1 MAQVRKI
8 LIADPDLESVRPL
21 SRALRTRGYQV
32 HYAPD
37 GSRAL
42 EVAVLRHPDL
52 ILFDEACRLL
62 EARTFINILHTNPR
76 TDNIPVVLSTSQFE
90 ADKMRGLR
98 DGFLRKPFNID
109 EVLSR
114 IEHVFRR
121 SEAAKDLKSD
131 TQEIEG
137 SLSQLSIP
145 DLMQILGMNKRSGK
159 LTLERGT
166 ERGEIVV
173 TEGRPSNA
181 RVGRA
186 EGEKALFRLLVWNEG
201 TFTFAPGTSS
211 GKARIQ
217 RPMDSA
223 LLEAMRQADEVN
235 RLLPGLPPRNTRLVL
250 APDADLTQDQHPVT
264 AQVVELLRQPRALGE
279 ILDLAPATD
288 LEVVGVLHTLLQK
301 GVTRMAEGRSEE
313 GAPLM
318 GAAELHALRGR
329 ILRGR
334 GPSREAT
341 AKLFVCGS
349 GPAVARRVLTQLPDL
364 AAVAAEPAA
373 SRSGFGT
380 LGRMAL
386 NELLHL
392 DFCLLPPAEAAR
404 PLWRPF
410 SSGAV
415 GALLFDTGEATV
427 KLAHFLA
434 WDIRMPVVVVGHPVP
449 AELQGAPAGS
459 ASVGEDLKEA
469 LRTLLILAL
478 NPAPHLPG
486 VQQPPRPPLPMAV
499 PAPVSP

>member
-52 ILFDEACRLL
+52 ILFDEACRMLD
-62 EARTFINILHTNPR
+62 ARTFINILRTNPR
-76 TDNIPVVLSTSQFE
+76 TDDIPVVVSTGQFE
-90 ADKMRGLR
+90 ADKLRGLR

-121 SEAAKDLKSD
+121 NEAAKDLKTD
-131 TQEIEG
+131 VQEIEG

-159 LTLERGT
+159 LTLERGN

-173 TEGRPSNA
+173 VEGRPVNA

-186 EGEKALFRLLVWNEG
+186 EGEKALFRLLVWTEG
-201 TFTFAPGTSS
+201 SFTFSPGNAG
-211 GKARIQ
+211 GKPRIQ
-217 RPMDSA
+217 RAVDDA

-235 RLLPGLPPRNTRLVL
+235 RLLPGLPARNTRLVL
-250 APDADLTQDQHPVT
+250 APEADLTQDQHPVT

-279 ILDLAPATD
+279 VLDLAPATD

-301 GVTRMAEGRSEE
+301 GVARMSEGDREE
-313 GAPLM
+313 GTGPLL
-318 GAAELHALRGR
+318 GPAELHALRGR

-349 GPAVARRVLTQLPDL
+349 GPAVARRLLTQLPDI
-364 AAVAAEPAA
+364 AAVAAEPPAVK
-373 SRSGFGT
+373 SGFGT
-380 LGRMAL
+380 LGRL
-386 NELLHL
+386 DLSELLHL
-392 DFCLLPPAEAAR
+392 DFCVLPPAEAAR

-410 SSGAV
+410 STGAL
-415 GALLFDTGEATV
+415 GALLFDTSEVAV
-427 KLAHFLA
+427 RLAHFLA

-449 AELQGAPAGS
+449 AALQGAPAG
-459 ASVGEDLKEA
+459 ATSVGEDLSEA
-469 LRTLLILAL
+469 LRSLLILAL
-478 NPAPHLPG
+478 NPAPVLPG
-486 VQQPPRPPLPMAV
+486 VPQAQAPRA
-499 PAPVSP
+499 PATVG